1 VTQYVIDTAVD
12 PTAQGPGAVTS
23 HDGAGYHGGSHN
35 NAARDPITDLVTVTA
50 GLAQELIDRA
60 AADAAEAAARAAADT
75 VLLGDITAE
84 AAARASADTILQTNI
99 TAEATTR
106 AAADTALSTRVTTLE
121 GLTEAK
127 ILQASSQQ
135 LTSNSTVFQNITS
148 FGLSLL
154 ANAVWRFRG
163 TILYNC
169 TAAADFKFQFTLPA
183 GAVIYGSVGP
193 FFDPAATYQ
202 APQLLVAGGAF
213 ALLGDG
219 TTRGCEFS
227 GTVVNGGTAGTMQ
240 LQAAQ
245 NTATVETTDFLVV
258 DSNMIATRLP

>member
-1 VTQYVIDTAVD
+1 VTNYVIDTAVD
-12 PTAQGPGAVTS
+12 PTALGPGAVTS

-75 VLLGDITAE
+75 TLQGNITAE
-84 AAARASADTILQTNI
+84 ANARASADTILQTNI
-99 TAEATTR
+99 TAETTTR
-106 AAADTALSTRVTTLE
+106 AAADTALDGRVTTLE

-127 ILQASSQQ
+127 ILLSGSQQ

-169 TAAADFKFQFTLPA
+169 TAAADFKFQFTFPA
-183 GAVIYGSVGP
+183 GCIMRAVAGP
-193 FFDPAATYQ
+193 FFDPAAAYQ
-202 APQLLVAGGAF
+202 APQIFNEGTSF
-213 ALLGDG
+213 QLLGDG
-219 TTRGCEFS
+219 TTRAVEIY
-227 GTVVNGGTAGTMQ
+227 GTVINGGTAGTMQ

-245 NTATVETTDFLVV
+245 NTATVENTDFVVV
-258 DSNMIATRLP
+258 DSNFVATRLP